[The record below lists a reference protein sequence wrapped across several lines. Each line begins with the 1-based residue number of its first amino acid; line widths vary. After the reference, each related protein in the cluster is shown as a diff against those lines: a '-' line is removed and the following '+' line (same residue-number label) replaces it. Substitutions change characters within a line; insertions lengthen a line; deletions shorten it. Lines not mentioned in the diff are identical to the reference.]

1 MNIAPAHLSSTNLDH
16 HGLVAAACQDLGIAS
31 KINALLGPK
40 HDQRV
45 VSAGTSVVAMI
56 LNGLGFTNHR
66 LYLTPQFFENKPV
79 ARLLGEPIEATSLT
93 DHTLGQ
99 TLDEIAAHGS
109 SQLFA
114 EVAFDIALEH
124 NLLSG
129 RNHLDTSTLSVQGQY
144 ANSAAGDSAPHLT
157 YGHSKDHRPDLKQ
170 LVLSLTV
177 NGPAD
182 MPLWMEVLDGNSSD
196 KVNFHDTIKN
206 VQAFQAQVSVTESFK
221 WVADSALYS
230 KTRLLARNDYLWLSR
245 VPETLKEAKALV
257 SLPADQLTWSDQ
269 GAGYQTARYESHYG
283 DVQQRWLLVYSEQ
296 AHQRE
301 IKTFEKE
308 LAKKE
313 KQLDKVLHKL
323 SKQVFSCEQDAQT
336 AFIALRDKQSAFFT
350 LKPMVE
356 KREKYPGKGR
366 PAAGAERVLVGYR
379 LSAEARRNEAV
390 IQQARNRKGRFIL
403 ATNDLD
409 EQRCP
414 DEQMLREY
422 KQQQGVERG
431 FRFLKDPW
439 FMVDSIFL
447 KSPERIEALMMVMTL
462 CLLVYNVTQYRLR
475 EALKTQKETLP
486 NQLNKPVQNPTLRW
500 IFQLMEGISIVTL
513 SDTAGSTQEFVT
525 NLTEV
530 RQKTIMFFGK
540 TACWMYGI
548 VIPQKSVVTL
558 GM

>member
-1 MNIAPAHLSSTNLDH
+1 MDIAPVNLSSTNLDH

-40 HDQRV
+40 HPQRV
-45 VSAGTSVVAMI
+45 VSAGSSVVAMI

-79 ARLLGEPIEATSLT
+79 ARLLGEPIEAASLT
-93 DHTLGQ
+93 DDTLGQ

-109 SQLFA
+109 SKLFA

-124 NLLSG
+124 DLLSDQ
-129 RNHLDTSTLSVQGQY
+129 NHLDTSSLSVQGQY
-144 ANSAAGDSAPHLT
+144 TNSTANDTAPHLT

-196 KVNFHDTIKN
+196 KINFHDTIAN
-206 VQAFQAQVSVTESFK
+206 VQAFQSQVSVSESFK

-230 KTRLLARNDYLWLSR
+230 KKRLLASNDYLWLSR
-245 VPETLKEAKALV
+245 VPETLKEAKALA
-257 SLPADQLTWSDQ
+257 SQPTDQLMWVDQ

-283 DVQQRWLLVYSEQ
+283 GIQQRWLLVYSEQ
-296 AHQRE
+296 AYQRE
-301 IKTFEKE
+301 IKTFEK
-308 LAKKE
+308 LLSKKE
-313 KQLDKVLHKL
+313 KQLDKVLCHL
-323 SKQVFSCEQDAQT
+323 SKQAFSCEQDAQT
-336 AFIALRDKQSAFFT
+336 AFNTVADKQSPFFT
-350 LKPMVE
+350 IASTIE
-356 KREKYPGKGR
+356 RIEKYPTKGR
-366 PAAGAERVLVGYR
+366 PAAGSKKTVVGYR
-379 LSAEARRNEAV
+379 LSVKACRDETV
-390 IQQARNRKGRFIL
+390 IQQSRNRKGRFIL

-409 EQRCP
+409 EQRCR
-414 DEQMLREY
+414 DEQILSEY

-447 KSPERIEALMMVMTL
+447 KSPQRIEALMMVMTL

-475 EALKTQKETLP
+475 EALKAQEETLP

-500 IFQLMEGISIVTL
+500 IFQMMEGISIVTL
-513 SDTAGSTQEFVT
+513 SQVVGSTQEFVT

-530 RQKTIMFFGK
+530 RQKTIRFFGK

-548 VIPQKSVVTL
+548 VIPQKPEVSL

>member
-1 MNIAPAHLSSTNLDH
+1 MNPAPTNVSSSNLDH

-40 HDQRV
+40 NPQRV
-45 VSAGTSVVAMI
+45 VSAGSSVVAMI

-79 ARLLGEPIEATSLT
+79 ARLLGEPIEAASLT
-93 DHTLGQ
+93 DDTLGQ

-109 SQLFA
+109 SKLFA

-124 NLLSG
+124 DLLSDQ
-129 RNHLDTSTLSVQGQY
+129 NHLDTSTLSVQGQY
-144 ANSAAGDSAPHLT
+144 TNSSANDNAPHLT

-196 KVNFHDTIKN
+196 KVNFHDTIAN
-206 VQAFQAQVSVTESFK
+206 VQAFQSQLGVSESFK

-230 KTRLLARNDYLWLSR
+230 KKRLLASNDYVWLSR
-245 VPETLKEAKALV
+245 VPETLKEAKTLA
-257 SLPADQLTWSDQ
+257 SQPADQLVWVDQ
-269 GAGYQTARYESHYG
+269 GAGYQTTCHESHYG
-283 DVQQRWLLVYSEQ
+283 DIQQRWLLVYSEQ
-296 AHQRE
+296 AYQRE
-301 IKTFEKE
+301 IKTFEKQ
-308 LAKKE
+308 LAQKE
-313 KQLDKVLHKL
+313 KQLHNVLDQL
-323 SKQVFSCEQDAQT
+323 SKQEFSCEQDAQT
-336 AFIALRDKQSAFFT
+336 AFDTLADKQSPFFT
-350 LKPMVE
+350 LTSVIE
-356 KREKYPGKGR
+356 RIEKYPNKGR
-366 PAAGAERVLVGYR
+366 PAAGAKKAVVGYR
-379 LSAEARRNEAV
+379 VTVTARRDEAI
-390 IQQARNRKGRFIL
+390 IQQTRNRKGRFIL
-403 ATNDLD
+403 ATNELD
-409 EQRCP
+409 EQQCP
-414 DEQMLREY
+414 DEQMLSEY

-447 KSPERIEALMMVMTL
+447 KSPKRVEALMMVMTL

-475 EALKTQKETLP
+475 EKLKAQEETLP

-500 IFQLMEGISIVTL
+500 IFQMMEGISIVTL
-513 SDTAGSTQEFVT
+513 ADEVGANQEFVT

-530 RQKTIMFFGK
+530 RQKIIKFFGK
-540 TACWMYGI
+540 TACRMYGI
-548 VIPQKSVVTL
+548 VITQKLEGSL